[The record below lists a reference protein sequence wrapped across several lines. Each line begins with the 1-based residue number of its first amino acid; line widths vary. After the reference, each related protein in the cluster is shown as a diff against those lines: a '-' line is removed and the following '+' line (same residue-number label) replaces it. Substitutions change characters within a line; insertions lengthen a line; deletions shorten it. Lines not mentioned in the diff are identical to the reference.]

1 MSMTA
6 YEMAR
11 VMEQLDDAPEK
22 LMFGKVLNELGN
34 QSAER
39 IQSAAKQLPLP
50 VLRDMVY
57 QFQQVIESRKG
68 EQVELLAKEI
78 AQQGISVEDLK
89 QYLAAK

>member
-39 IQSAAKQLPLP
+39 IQSAAKQVPLP

-57 QFQQVIESRKG
+57 QFQQVIESRKD
-68 EQVELLAKEI
+68 EQVESLAKEI

-89 QYLAAK
+89 QYLASK

>member
-22 LMFGKVLNELGN
+22 IMFGKVLNELGN

-50 VLRDMVY
+50 VLRDMIY
-57 QFQQVIESRKG
+57 QFQQVVESRKG
-68 EQVELLAKEI
+68 ERVESLAKEI
-78 AQQGISVEDLK
+78 AEQGISVEDLK
-89 QYLAAK
+89 QYLASK

>member
-39 IQSAAKQLPLP
+39 IQSAAKQVPLP

-68 EQVELLAKEI
+68 EQVESLAKEI

-89 QYLAAK
+89 QYLASK

>member
-1 MSMTA
+1 MTA

-39 IQSAAKQLPLP
+39 IQSAAKQVPLP

-68 EQVELLAKEI
+68 EQVESLAKEI

-89 QYLAAK
+89 QYLASK

>member
-1 MSMTA
+1 
-6 YEMAR
+6 
-11 VMEQLDDAPEK
+11 MEQLDDAPEK

-39 IQSAAKQLPLP
+39 IQSAAKQVPLP

-57 QFQQVIESRKG
+57 QFQQVIESRKD
-68 EQVELLAKEI
+68 EQVESLAKEI

-89 QYLAAK
+89 QYLASK

>member
-11 VMEQLDDAPEK
+11 VMEQLDTAPDK
-22 LMFGKVLNELGN
+22 IMFGKVLNELGS

-39 IQSAAKQLPLP
+39 IQSAAKQVPIA

-57 QFQQVIESRKG
+57 QFQQVIESRKE
-68 EQVELLAKEI
+68 EQLDVLAKEI
-78 AQQGISVEDLK
+78 AAQGISVEQLK
-89 QYLAAK
+89 AYLANN

>member
-1 MSMTA
+1 
-6 YEMAR
+6 R

-39 IQSAAKQLPLP
+39 IQSAAKQVPLP

-57 QFQQVIESRKG
+57 QFQQVIESRKD
-68 EQVELLAKEI
+68 EQVESLAKEI

-89 QYLAAK
+89 QYLASK